1 MRLSLVLGMSLL
13 LAPAVGLAADD
24 AADPLGPWA
33 PLLGR
38 WTSDADPKMP
48 GVTGGF
54 SFERDVGGRVLV
66 RRNHAD
72 YPAQK
77 DRPAFHHE
85 DLTVVFAESGKVRA
99 DYFDNEG
106 HVIHYTVET
115 GPSRI
120 VCVGDVVAGAA
131 RYRFTYQ
138 WSRPGQVEI
147 LFEIAPPNAPDAFK
161 PYIRASA
168 HREEGK

>member
-1 MRLSLVLGMSLL
+1 MRLPLILGMSLL
-13 LAPAVGLAADD
+13 LAPAAGRAGDD
-24 AADPLGPWA
+24 AADPLAPWT

-38 WTSDADPKMP
+38 WSADADPKAP

-54 SFERDVGGRVLV
+54 TLERDVGGRVVV
-66 RRNHAD
+66 RRNRAD

-77 DRPAFHHE
+77 DRPASHHE
-85 DLTVVFAESGKVRA
+85 DLTVIFVEAGKLRA

-106 HVIHYTVET
+106 HVIHYAVEAA
-115 GPSRI
+115 PSRI
-120 VCVGDVVAGAA
+120 VCLSDLVEGAP
-131 RYRFTYQ
+131 RYRLTYQ

-147 LFEIAPPNAPDAFK
+147 LFEIAPPNAPAAFK

-168 HREEGK
+168 HRLPD